1 MKKLLALFLCLFA
14 ASSFGAVYQ
23 NYFTYSASPGFTN
36 AVYHNGAATF
46 YPTLNAAVSAAA
58 AGDYIWAAPQTH
70 TISNALIV
78 PVGATLDLRGATLN
92 SYVAPLGTAG
102 PTIIV
107 RDNSRVLGGYVDL
120 KLKGI
125 ASAGTATYQAVIGS
139 HKSINTGTATNVW
152 VYENSGI
159 CETDA
164 VFVRNT
170 NVNRINFVSCNYT
183 SRWDVLAFMEAA
195 HTFNFYNCA
204 MVTIGTNFISGSGG
218 RGNCLTSEANASGS
232 KVTVSGGLMI
242 CSNSVGRIVES
253 FGGINYTLNNVGV
266 TNLGTSVSFI
276 LTAGD
281 VLVLD
286 GTSVTSGEIDDDFGS
301 GVAIWRP
308 GKYVGEFYGSITSGS
323 ATNAAGS
330 RVAYLADV
338 TASTNSI
345 SGGFNLW
352 GTNAPAGD
360 GTFTNSNSRGASN
373 VYVGP
378 AYWAV
383 TNGGAIVN
391 AGKTPGMLHVLNN
404 GVSTL
409 IVSNTITTGSI
420 LSSGGVTNTAGSS
433 EFRHNAFAP
442 LVSVRQTTSNGRV
455 GAIAITATNTSSTGG
470 ANLGALS
477 YYMLENA
484 SSAVNY
490 AGAVGAYW
498 LDGSQNSALVF
509 NVVNGGADP
518 STRNDFTLK
527 NVNATTADGFL
538 SGAFTAT
545 NGFISPGTSD
555 LAAIKTGQI
564 QYPTNLTANIAAPD
578 LTKMYGLISTNNN
591 FAITGLSG
599 VNTGASDTN
608 VQVCVRHYRNTSGSV
623 KTITIPVSWT
633 NVIGPQEYTLYFTNV
648 GTLSIERYPGL
659 ATNYVFTSN

>member
-23 NYFTYSASPGFTN
+23 NQTTSN
-36 AVYHNGAATF
+36 AVPYIS
-46 YPTLNAAVSAAA
+46 TLKGTNVALFTSTNYGQFTTTNLSGMTNSKVALVDGGVHLPSALFGGSWALPRGTNYYGGQINWWQQNTAFPPPSEGGTSYTSMGTIGVFEQWGGAAVSAISPWMLVTSPNIRLEPGYNAGYGELCLGNEDAA
-58 AGDYIWAAPQTH
+58 NSVYLNWNRGPTLTQYDTANYKGYSMPLSFEADVTDASVNHRKVFPGIIGYAPDYNANADPTSGLRQGELWFQSLTAYRVNGGWAQNGANAFGSNTVFRMRTNMVTFDGTLGVNGTSKTH
-70 TISNALIV
+70 INGGSITNTDILTKIVGTDSNGKFT
-78 PVGATLDLRGATLN
+78 GATLSGLTWDGTTL
-92 SYVAPLGTAG
+92 TA
-102 PTIIV
+102 
-107 RDNSRVLGGYVDL
+107 
-120 KLKGI
+120 
-125 ASAGTATYQAVIGS
+125 
-139 HKSINTGTATNVW
+139 
-152 VYENSGI
+152 
-159 CETDA
+159 
-164 VFVRNT
+164 
-170 NVNRINFVSCNYT
+170 
-183 SRWDVLAFMEAA
+183 
-195 HTFNFYNCA
+195 
-204 MVTIGTNFISGSGG
+204 SGSG
-218 RGNCLTSEANASGS
+218 TS
-232 KVTVSGGLMI
+232 L
-242 CSNSVGRIVES
+242 
-253 FGGINYTLNNVGV
+253 
-266 TNLGTSVSFI
+266 
-276 LTAGD
+276 
-281 VLVLD
+281 
-286 GTSVTSGEIDDDFGS
+286 
-301 GVAIWRP
+301 
-308 GKYVGEFYGSITSGS
+308 
-323 ATNAAGS
+323 
-330 RVAYLADV
+330 
-338 TASTNSI
+338 
-345 SGGFNLW
+345 FN
-352 GTNAPAGD
+352 TNAPAGD

-420 LSSGGVTNTAGSS
+420 LSSGGVTNTAGAS

-442 LVSVRQTTSNGRV
+442 LVSVRRTTSNGRV

-591 FAITGLSG
+591 FAITGLLES
-599 VNTGASDTN
+599 TQA
-608 VQVCVRHYRNTSGSV
+608 QVIPTCKYVFA
-623 KTITIPVSWT
+623 IT
-633 NVIGPQEYTLYFTNV
+633 
-648 GTLSIERYPGL
+648 GTLPAALRQSPSLSHGQ
-659 ATNYVFTSN
+659 T